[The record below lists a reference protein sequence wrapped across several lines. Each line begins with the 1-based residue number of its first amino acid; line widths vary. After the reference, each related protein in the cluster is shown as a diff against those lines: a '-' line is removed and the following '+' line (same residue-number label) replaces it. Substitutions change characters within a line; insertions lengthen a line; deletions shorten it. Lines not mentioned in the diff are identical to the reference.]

1 MANKNKMFFA
11 LAAGILYV
19 LFGCM
24 QIVEQFG
31 IKTGLAELLLIPG
44 DIFGGLCLV
53 VIGAVFLYGAKEL
66 NSGMNMGVSY
76 VYVGILMSLVFMA
89 VYVLIIGASLLE
101 VYLIQN
107 EDYLEWRIIDD
118 IRPGLYLGFLSLAGY
133 VAWRGRFSLPAA
145 K

>member
-1 MANKNKMFFA
+1 MFFA

>member
-24 QIVEQFG
+24 QIVAQFG

-118 IRPGLYLGFLSLAGY
+118 IRPGLYLGLLSLAGY